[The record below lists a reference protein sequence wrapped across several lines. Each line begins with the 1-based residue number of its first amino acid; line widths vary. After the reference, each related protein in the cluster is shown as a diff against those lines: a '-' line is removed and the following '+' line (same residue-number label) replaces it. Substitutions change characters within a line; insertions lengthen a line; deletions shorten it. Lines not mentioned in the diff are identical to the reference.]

1 MIGPDVT
8 GSGARYA
15 LSIAKET
22 YCNMKR
28 KTVVVFRAASND
40 VALRG
45 GGGSW
50 GDRRRPHRAGAL
62 PRTKSLKLSRPC
74 ALVRPIKSNR
84 MGGKTGASWQPPA
97 HATCTELQLALFW
110 RERKGGKLNEK
121 KISM

>member
-50 GDRRRPHRAGAL
+50 GTGGDPTGPARCRG
-62 PRTKSLKLSRPC
+62 PRVLS
-74 ALVRPIKSNR
+74 
-84 MGGKTGASWQPPA
+84 
-97 HATCTELQLALFW
+97 
-110 RERKGGKLNEK
+110 
-121 KISM
+121 